1 MQFESPGFNFDLEQ
15 ELKAEQNEDFEQ
27 QYLGFCLRST
37 KRETSINYPHFYSQT
52 QSVKSIEGYDQ
63 YNVRKLENI
72 ALKKAQ
78 KSPQEQSRA
87 PINVPNYKQHSTGS
101 SMMAFFLLKRFLE
114 KLQIKRR
121 MIETLNYTHLN
132 LIGDKASDINV
143 VIQYSKS
150 IQRAGFTLQAMKKLF
165 EMESQ
170 IEENKLENL
179 KQLCQN
185 IKKQIIKICQTI
197 INLIPLI
204 QPESLFKIYWDL
216 FAVIFRII
224 LVILIPL
231 EVSFHTQIMFMNS
244 RPLTILICIVL
255 IMDFF
260 IRINTQH
267 YLNGQAIRDRWKLIV
282 LQIKKSFLIDFMS
295 IIVLMIFLLKI
306 PDDTHYDLFTL
317 VTLTQYSYVYEILSK
332 SEQYSYFTRP
342 QRGILGLLKLM
353 ATLFYILHLFSCF
366 WFWISSLQIEDSWID
381 FKDLTNKS
389 WQVQYLEALYFAIVT
404 MLTIGYGD
412 NVPKNSTE
420 KIVTIIFILGAC
432 LWFSYSVN
440 FIGGIMNDI
449 TQNQVERNQKMR
461 VINKYMN
468 KRNIPYAL
476 QHQVKEYLTYRWK
489 EDDEVDLEIEQTL
502 LDQLS
507 DELKEELD
515 RQAHKVF
522 IEKSILLQKFFSQEF
537 RNALFKSIKRKII
550 PPENTFYIDF
560 NGQHHLCFI
569 EQGHL
574 LYQHKDQKQ
583 RSKMNTILGLGEFL
597 CVKEFIVEDPDMEL
611 FKAVGYVS
619 LLVLS
624 KQDFLLTLKD
634 YPDDFQ
640 KYCQLKDSIVMNVDQ
655 EILQKSV
662 YCPACQ
668 QFGHTLTFCPFI
680 QHKPNYEVTI
690 KKHQLSKNQQR
701 SQFQRKR
708 KKNVFLALYEK
719 DLLAEFAKAYSYDN
733 QQSITQQL
741 KIFYYNEQDQTDYNM
756 MIDPSAS
763 VDIFKVS
770 SLLPQYP
777 PETQTKQI
785 DLLSSV
791 RMDQKPIKESEVD
804 IKGELRQQLNQGR
817 LIRKTTMFPPNNNKQ
832 IRKSP
837 TNTFTIKQ
845 VQDED
850 WEENFQIQGFLNN
863 HNDNIVHVY
872 NKLNKQDIEDPII
885 KKAILQIEPLFWKLN
900 QKVLDDFEAIR
911 NYDYYYQQYNAEKII
926 DQANKNIHHWQ
937 KDIIDKMQKFML
949 FPFNYI
955 LKYLKLRRNR
965 MNQAIIEKG
974 NKFKRIKNKLRMMQ
988 LRSQIQQKKI
998 STSSNK
1004 IIRFGQI
1011 VPQKILSQDSII
1023 I

>member
-1 MQFESPGFNFDLEQ
+1 MQFESPRFNVELDQ
-15 ELKAEQNEDFEQ
+15 ELQAEQNEDFEQ

-37 KRETSINYPHFYSQT
+37 KRETSINYPHLYSQT
-52 QSVKSIEGYDQ
+52 QSIKSIEGYDQ
-63 YNVRKLENI
+63 YNVKKLEQL
-72 ALKKAQ
+72 ALRNVQ
-78 KSPQEQSRA
+78 KSPPETSKTI
-87 PINVPNYKQHSTGS
+87 INVPSYKQHSTGS

-121 MIETLNYTHLN
+121 MLETLNYTHLN
-132 LIGDKASDINV
+132 LIGDKAADSNILL
-143 VIQYSKS
+143 QYSKS

-170 IEENKLENL
+170 IEETKMENL
-179 KQLCQN
+179 KQYYQN
-185 IKKQIIKICQTI
+185 IKKQIIKICQTT

-216 FAVIFRII
+216 FAVVFRII

-231 EVSFHTQIMFMNS
+231 EVAFHTQMLFQDNTA
-244 RPLTILICIVL
+244 LTVIICIVL

-260 IRINTQH
+260 IRINTQQ
-267 YLNGQAIRDRWKLIV
+267 YLNGQAIRDRWKLIIFQV
-282 LQIKKSFLIDFMS
+282 KKSIFIDFLS
-295 IIVLMIFLLKI
+295 ITILLIFLSLI
-306 PDDTHYDLFTL
+306 PENPHYNLFTL

-342 QRGILGLLKLM
+342 QRGILGLLKFM
-353 ATLFYILHLFSCF
+353 ATLYYILHLFSCF

-381 FKDLTNKS
+381 FKDLTDKP
-389 WQVQYLEALYFAIVT
+389 WQLQYLEALYFAIVT

-432 LWFSYSVN
+432 LWFSYSIN
-440 FIGGIMNDI
+440 FIGGIINDI

-468 KRNIPYAL
+468 KRNIPFAL
-476 QHQVKEYLTYRWK
+476 QHQIKEYLTYRWK

-522 IEKSILLQKFFSQEF
+522 IEKSILLQQFFSEEF

-574 LYQHKDQKQ
+574 LYQHKDEKQ
-583 RSKMNTILGLGEFL
+583 RSKMNTIIGLGEFL

-624 KQDFLLTLKD
+624 KQDFLTTLKD

-640 KYCQLKDSIVMNVDQ
+640 KYCQLKDSIVLNIDQ
-655 EILQKSV
+655 TVLQKSV

-668 QFGHTLTFCPFI
+668 QFEHSLSKCPYI
-680 QHKPNYEVTI
+680 QHKPNFEVII
-690 KKHQLSKNQQR
+690 KKHQHPKIQQR
-701 SQFQRKR
+701 SSFQRRR
-708 KKNVFLALYEK
+708 KKNVFLALSEK
-719 DLLAEFAKAYSYDN
+719 DLVAEFAKVYSSDN
-733 QQSITQQL
+733 QQSINQQL
-741 KIFYYNEQDQTDYNM
+741 KITYYHEQDQIDCNI
-756 MIDPSAS
+756 IDPTTS
-763 VDIFKVS
+763 VDIFRVS
-770 SLLPQYP
+770 SLLPQYST
-777 PETQTKQI
+777 EAQNKQI

-791 RMDQKPIKESEVD
+791 RMESKQIKEPEID

-817 LIRKTTMFPPNNNKQ
+817 LIRKMTMFPSNNTKQ
-832 IRKSP
+832 IKKSP

-850 WEENFQIQGFLNN
+850 WDESLQIQTFQNT
-863 HNDNIVHVY
+863 HNDNIIHVY

-885 KKAILQIEPLFWKLN
+885 KKAISQIEPLFWRLN
-900 QKVLDDFEAIR
+900 QKMIEDFEVIQ
-911 NYDYYYQQYNAEKII
+911 NYDFFYSQFNAEKII

-937 KDIIDKMQKFML
+937 KDIIEKMQKFML

-974 NKFKRIKNKLRMMQ
+974 NKFKRVKNKLRMMQ
-988 LRSQIQQKKI
+988 LRSNLQQKKI
-998 STSSNK
+998 STTSNK
-1004 IIRFGQI
+1004 VIRFGQ
-1011 VPQKILSQDSII
+1011 VLPSKVLSRDSII